1 MSRVASTN
9 KDFFNKFAE
18 LVNNPAAYGGKVTN
32 PGRSLTGEVIL
43 NDRGLILNAGY
54 LGEERAEYEDT
65 LIRMLHNG
73 PVVIGYSYG
82 TPIIIAQNTGGEIEY
97 WETKQK
103 YSTTT
108 SRHHSGYR
116 VALH

>member
-18 LVNNPAAYGGKVTN
+18 LVSNPAAYGGKVTN
-32 PGRSLTGEVIL
+32 PGRSLTGEVIR

-54 LGEERAEYEDT
+54 LDEERAEYEDT
-65 LIRMLHNG
+65 LINMLHNG

-82 TPIIIAQNTGGEIEY
+82 TPIIIAQNVGGKIEY

-103 YSTTT
+103 YSVTT

>member
-1 MSRVASTN
+1 MARVASTN
-9 KDFFNKFAE
+9 QDFFKKFRE
-18 LVNNPAAYGGKVTN
+18 MISDPNAYGGKVTN
-32 PGRSLTGEVIL
+32 PGRSLTGEVIR

-54 LGEERAEYEDT
+54 LGDERAEYEDT
-65 LIRMLHNG
+65 LMSMLHNG

-82 TPIIIAQNTGGEIEY
+82 TPIIIAQNTGGGIEY

-116 VALH
+116 VAMH